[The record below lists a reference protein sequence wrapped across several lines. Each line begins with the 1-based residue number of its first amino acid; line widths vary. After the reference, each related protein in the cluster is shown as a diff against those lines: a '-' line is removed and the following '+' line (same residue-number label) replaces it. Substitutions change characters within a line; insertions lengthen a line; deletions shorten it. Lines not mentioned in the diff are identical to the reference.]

1 VRCVFIKINQTIG
14 SKVINNINQWIW
26 PEWII
31 NLEMNVDSY
40 ENKPKLPIIE
50 RISKKKIPFL
60 NSLIINQ
67 TYVIIPQAWVV
78 VLLDFWSLVY
88 LFQKRLLYY
97 LSFQLFDYDR
107 PWCNNFYIQPDF
119 GNNLLTYLTS
129 SSWVKYICSPFF
141 NI

>member
-1 VRCVFIKINQTIG
+1 
-14 SKVINNINQWIW
+14 
-26 PEWII
+26 
-31 NLEMNVDSY
+31 MNVDSY

-50 RISKKKIPFL
+50 RISKKKILFL
-60 NSLIINQ
+60 NSVIINQ

-107 PWCNNFYIQPDF
+107 P
-119 GNNLLTYLTS
+119 
-129 SSWVKYICSPFF
+129 
-141 NI
+141 